1 MYSSIPSTVQF
12 GMVSTFDVNGKRI
25 STARRLPLA
34 AATWIGF
41 APSGDAK
48 NIQKLFN
55 LAMKF
60 FVLLQNFLIK
70 KIKNKIGNEV
80 D

>member
-1 MYSSIPSTVQF
+1 
-12 GMVSTFDVNGKRI
+12 MVSTFDVNGKRI

-41 APSGDAK
+41 APSCDAK

-55 LAMKF
+55 LAMKLTNINVKETIYNYLF
-60 FVLLQNFLIK
+60 MQSYNPPVEQQPICK
-70 KIKNKIGNEV
+70 SK
-80 D
+80 